1 MNEPMDLSP
10 LPHKA
15 PFVVVAEVESISQI
29 TSSEQNEPP
38 SMEDIQDSL
47 MEGLQ
52 QPAPLE

>member
-1 MNEPMDLSP
+1 MEISP

-15 PFVVVAEVESISQI
+15 PFVVAAEIEPTPQIS
-29 TSSEQNEPP
+29 SSEEDKPP
-38 SMEDIQDSL
+38 FMEDVQDSL